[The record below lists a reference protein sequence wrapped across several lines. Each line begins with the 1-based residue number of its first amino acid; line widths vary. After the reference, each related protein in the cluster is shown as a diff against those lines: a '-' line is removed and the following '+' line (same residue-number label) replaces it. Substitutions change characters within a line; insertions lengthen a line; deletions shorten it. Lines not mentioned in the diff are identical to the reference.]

1 MPAVIVFFAVLPTYF
16 ASQRSDAPWTVAAY
30 DSSGQFVSGLRAW
43 LSRDETGRP
52 IQLLDMTATGYDFHE
67 EASNLV
73 RKGVIDGFIIL
84 SDKTSNR
91 RRFPFYT
98 MDPVEQADLIRLE
111 RALQGVSLEME
122 STRME
127 IDELGAGQR
136 SQPIRLDV
144 APISLVGG
152 VSLRQYLTG
161 LVFVMMLFF
170 AVFNSGGGFMRG
182 LLEEKSSKVIEILAS
197 SVSPLELMTG
207 KLLGMGLVGLLQLG
221 LWFLVGTLLGS
232 SSPDSLVSWSMFGY
246 LVAYF
251 ILGYLFFASFFSI
264 LGALFSSDH
273 DIQHLQG
280 LVAFV
285 GILPM
290 AFAFLVLGDP
300 DSWLVNVLSYVP
312 LLTPTLM
319 ILRLA
324 VSDPPWFHLVGTV
337 AVMFLSIGL
346 VLRLAGR
353 VFEMQITMTGR
364 RFMWPQIAA
373 SRRTLTG

>member
-1 MPAVIVFFAVLPTYF
+1 
-16 ASQRSDAPWTVAAY
+16 
-30 DSSGQFVSGLRAW
+30 
-43 LSRDETGRP
+43 
-52 IQLLDMTATGYDFHE
+52 
-67 EASNLV
+67 
-73 RKGVIDGFIIL
+73 
-84 SDKTSNR
+84 
-91 RRFPFYT
+91 
-98 MDPVEQADLIRLE
+98 
-111 RALQGVSLEME
+111 
-122 STRME
+122 
-127 IDELGAGQR
+127 
-136 SQPIRLDV
+136 
-144 APISLVGG
+144 
-152 VSLRQYLTG
+152 
-161 LVFVMMLFF
+161 
-170 AVFNSGGGFMRG
+170 MRG